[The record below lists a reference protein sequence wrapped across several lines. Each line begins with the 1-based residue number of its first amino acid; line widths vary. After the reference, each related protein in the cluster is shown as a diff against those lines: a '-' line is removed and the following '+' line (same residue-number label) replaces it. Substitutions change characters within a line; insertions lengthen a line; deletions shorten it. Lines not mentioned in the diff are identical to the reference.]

1 MPMFD
6 TLALKTVLLNNDM
19 PEPQAMAIVEALADA
34 DTGQIATKA
43 EMERLRGDMGTEI
56 AGLRGDMG
64 TEIAGLRGNINM
76 LRWMGGVI
84 LALLLTLLWKVFMPA
99 STALSAGGG

>member
-56 AGLRGDMG
+56 AGLRG
-64 TEIAGLRGNINM
+64 NFNM